1 MKNIFIY
8 PIVIILMLISACT
21 TKVKEPEKFLNE
33 LETYDKN
40 LDKSWSLTERV
51 FFNREGETTPET
63 FQLMLSRM
71 TDTMHTAN
79 KRLRRAWKEEGL
91 DAKKKNHEA
100 WVTKWCE
107 VENKA
112 LDIQIGIMD
121 FWLDASNVFYDKTV
135 EDWER
140 LDSAFR
146 ADYRVGSKLLRK
158 LMPAD
163 EEYKMYQEEELEMAK
178 NRIKK
183 DREVAKAHY
192 DKTVERINERKV
204 ELKENPASVVY

>member
-1 MKNIFIY
+1 MKKIY
-8 PIVIILMLISACT
+8 FYPVVLIMLAISSCT
-21 TKVKEPEKFLNE
+21 TEVKEPEKLLNE
-33 LETYDKN
+33 LEIYNNN
-40 LDKSWSLTERV
+40 LDKFWTLTERV
-51 FFNREGETTPET
+51 FFNPEAESDPET
-63 FQLMLSRM
+63 FQLLLSRL

-79 KRLRRAWKEEGL
+79 KRLSRAWKEEGL
-91 DAKKKNHEA
+91 DVKKKKHEV
-100 WVTKWCE
+100 WVKKWCE

-121 FWLDASNVFYDKTV
+121 FWLNASNVFYDKTV

-163 EEYKMYQEEELEMAK
+163 EEYKMYQQEELEMAK
-178 NRIKK
+178 NRIQK
-183 DREVAKAHY
+183 DREEAKAHY
-192 DKTVERINERKV
+192 DKTVERINERKD
-204 ELKENPASVVY
+204 ELKEYPATVVY